1 MLRLTQERFFNMK
14 VAVVTDSACG
24 MSHLNIKM
32 EGLYMIPLQITDGVD
47 NYLEGV
53 NITNDQCYQMMFM
66 GKHMKS
72 SQPSYG
78 QIEELF
84 VSLKKEYDHIYAV
97 PLGKGLS
104 STLNTMALV
113 AREVDVPFT
122 GLDCFSMANIELVC
136 AMTARKLFDKG
147 MSVEEVDRIVRDMA
161 DHSISLI
168 MAEDLQLFARNGRT
182 TALAATIGGF
192 LNIKPVLVIRKETEG
207 RIDILEK
214 LRTVHKAF
222 KFIVDEFERFG
233 VDENYEFCIGH
244 AWSKENAELLESM
257 IRERFPKSK
266 LYVTELICSGG
277 VNAGLGCV
285 ATQAIKIPNIVLE

>member
-1 MLRLTQERFFNMK
+1 MK

-24 MSHLNIKM
+24 MSHLKIKM
-32 EGLYMIPLQITDGVD
+32 DGLYMIPLQITDGEN
-47 NYLEGV
+47 NYLEGE

-78 QIEELF
+78 RIQEMF
-84 VSLKKEYDHIYAV
+84 TQLKEEYDHIYAV

-104 STLNTMALV
+104 STLNTMELV

-122 GLDCFSMANIELVC
+122 GMDCYSMANIELVC
-136 AMTARKLFDKG
+136 AVTARRLFDQGK
-147 MSVEEVDRIVRDMA
+147 SVEEVDRILKDMA
-161 DHSISLI
+161 EHSITLI
-168 MAEDLQLFARNGRT
+168 MAEDLKLFAKNGRT

-192 LNIKPVLVIRKETEG
+192 LNIKPVLVIAKKTEG

-214 LRTVHKAF
+214 LRTIHKAF
-222 KFIVDEFERFG
+222 HFIVEEFERFG
-233 VDENYEFCIGH
+233 VDESYEFCIGH
-244 AWSKENAELLESM
+244 AWSKEYAELLESM
-257 IRERFPKSK
+257 IRERFPQNK
-266 LYVTELICSGG
+266 LYVTDLICSGG

-285 ATQAIKIPNIVLE
+285 ATQAIRVPKI

>member
-1 MLRLTQERFFNMK
+1 MK

-32 EGLYMIPLQITDGVD
+32 EGLFMIPLQITDGEN
-47 NYLEGV
+47 NYLEGE

-78 QIEELF
+78 RIQEMF
-84 VSLKKEYDHIYAV
+84 TQLKEEYDHIYAI

-104 STLNTMALV
+104 STLNTMELV
-113 AREVDVPFT
+113 AKEVDVLFT
-122 GLDCFSMANIELVC
+122 GMDCYSMANIELVC
-136 AMTARKLFDKG
+136 AVTARRLFDQGK
-147 MSVEEVDRIVRDMA
+147 SVEEVDQILKDMA
-161 DHSISLI
+161 EHSITLI
-168 MAEDLQLFARNGRT
+168 MAEDLKLFAKNGRT

-192 LNIKPVLVIRKETEG
+192 LNIKPVLVITKKTEG

-214 LRTVHKAF
+214 LRTIHKAF
-222 KFIVDEFERFG
+222 HFIVEEFERFG
-233 VDENYEFCIGH
+233 VDESYEFCIGH

-257 IRERFPKSK
+257 IRERFPKNK
-266 LYVTELICSGG
+266 LYVTDLICSGG

-285 ATQAIKIPNIVLE
+285 ATQAIRVPKI

>member
-1 MLRLTQERFFNMK
+1 MK

-32 EGLYMIPLQITDGVD
+32 DGLYMLPLQITDGEN
-47 NYLEGV
+47 NYFEGE

-72 SQPSYG
+72 SQPSFG
-78 QIEELF
+78 RIQELF
-84 VSLKKEYDHIYAV
+84 TELKKDYDHIYAV

-104 STLNTMALV
+104 STLNTMELV
-113 AREVDVPFT
+113 AKEVNVPFT
-122 GLDCFSMANIELVC
+122 GMDCYSMANIELVC
-136 AMTARKLFDKG
+136 AVTARQLFDQGK
-147 MSVEEVDRIVRDMA
+147 SIEEVDKVIRDMA
-161 DHSISLI
+161 EHSITLI
-168 MAEDLQLFARNGRT
+168 MAEDLKLFAKNGRT

-207 RIDILEK
+207 RIDILDK
-214 LRTVHKAF
+214 LRTIHKAF
-222 KFIVDEFERFG
+222 HFIVDEFEKFG
-233 VDENYEFCIGH
+233 VNEEYEFCIGH

-257 IRERFPKSK
+257 IRERFPDSK
-266 LYVTELICSGG
+266 LYVTDLICSGG

-285 ATQAIKIPNIVLE
+285 ATQAIRKPKI

>member
-1 MLRLTQERFFNMK
+1 MK

-24 MSHLNIKM
+24 MSHLSIKM
-32 EGLYMIPLQITDGVD
+32 EGLFMIPLQITDGEN
-47 NYLEGV
+47 NYLEGE

-78 QIEELF
+78 RIQEMF
-84 VSLKKEYDHIYAV
+84 TQLKEEYDHIYAI

-104 STLNTMALV
+104 STLNTMELV
-113 AREVDVPFT
+113 AKEVDVPFT
-122 GLDCFSMANIELVC
+122 GMDCYSMANIELVC
-136 AMTARKLFDKG
+136 AVTARRLFDQGK
-147 MSVEEVDRIVRDMA
+147 SVEEVDQILKDMA
-161 DHSISLI
+161 EHSITLI
-168 MAEDLQLFARNGRT
+168 MAEDLKLFAKNGST

-192 LNIKPVLVIRKETEG
+192 LNIKPVLVITKKTEG

-214 LRTVHKAF
+214 LRTIHKAF
-222 KFIVDEFERFG
+222 HFIVEEFERFG
-233 VDENYEFCIGH
+233 VDESYEFCIGH

-257 IRERFPKSK
+257 IRERFPKNK
-266 LYVTELICSGG
+266 LYVTDLICSGG

-285 ATQAIKIPNIVLE
+285 ATQAIRVPKI

>member
-1 MLRLTQERFFNMK
+1 MK

-24 MSHLNIKM
+24 MSHLSIKM
-32 EGLYMIPLQITDGVD
+32 EGLFMIPLQITDGEN
-47 NYLEGV
+47 NYLEGE

-78 QIEELF
+78 RIQEMF
-84 VSLKKEYDHIYAV
+84 TQLKEEYDHIYAI

-104 STLNTMALV
+104 NTLNTMELV
-113 AREVDVPFT
+113 AKEVDVPFT
-122 GLDCFSMANIELVC
+122 GMDCYSMANIELVC
-136 AMTARKLFDKG
+136 AVTARRLFDQGK
-147 MSVEEVDRIVRDMA
+147 SVEEVDQILKDMA
-161 DHSISLI
+161 EHSITLI
-168 MAEDLQLFARNGRT
+168 MAEDLKLFAKNGRT

-192 LNIKPVLVIRKETEG
+192 LNIKPVLVITKKTEG

-214 LRTVHKAF
+214 LRTIHKAF
-222 KFIVDEFERFG
+222 HFIVEEFERFG
-233 VDENYEFCIGH
+233 VDESYEFCIGH

-257 IRERFPKSK
+257 IRERFPKNK
-266 LYVTELICSGG
+266 LYVTDLICSGG

-285 ATQAIKIPNIVLE
+285 ATQAIRVPKI

>member
-1 MLRLTQERFFNMK
+1 MK

-32 EGLYMIPLQITDGVD
+32 EGLFMIPLQITDGEN
-47 NYLEGV
+47 NYLEGE

-78 QIEELF
+78 RIQEMF
-84 VSLKKEYDHIYAV
+84 TQLKEEYDHIYAI

-104 STLNTMALV
+104 STLNTMELV
-113 AREVDVPFT
+113 AKEVDVPFT
-122 GLDCFSMANIELVC
+122 GMDCYSMANIELVC
-136 AMTARKLFDKG
+136 AVTARRLFDQGK
-147 MSVEEVDRIVRDMA
+147 SVEEVDQILKDMA
-161 DHSISLI
+161 EHSITLI
-168 MAEDLQLFARNGRT
+168 MAEDLKLFAKNGRT

-192 LNIKPVLVIRKETEG
+192 LNIKPVLVITKKTEG

-214 LRTVHKAF
+214 LRTIHKAF
-222 KFIVDEFERFG
+222 HFIVEEFERFG
-233 VDENYEFCIGH
+233 VDESYEFCIGH
-244 AWSKENAELLESM
+244 AWSRENAELLESM
-257 IRERFPKSK
+257 IRERFPKNK
-266 LYVTELICSGG
+266 LYVTDLICSGG

-285 ATQAIKIPNIVLE
+285 ATQAIRVPKI

>member
-1 MLRLTQERFFNMK
+1 MK

-24 MSHLNIKM
+24 MSHLSIKM
-32 EGLYMIPLQITDGVD
+32 EGLFMIPLQITDGEN
-47 NYLEGV
+47 NYLEGE

-78 QIEELF
+78 RIQEMF
-84 VSLKKEYDHIYAV
+84 TQLKEEYDHIYAI

-104 STLNTMALV
+104 STLNTMELV
-113 AREVDVPFT
+113 AKEVDVPFT
-122 GLDCFSMANIELVC
+122 GMDCYSMANIELVC
-136 AMTARKLFDKG
+136 AVTARRLFDQGK
-147 MSVEEVDRIVRDMA
+147 SVEEVDQILKDMA
-161 DHSISLI
+161 EHSITLI
-168 MAEDLQLFARNGRT
+168 MAEDLKLFAKNGRT

-192 LNIKPVLVIRKETEG
+192 LNIKPVLVITKKTEG

-214 LRTVHKAF
+214 LRTIHKAF
-222 KFIVDEFERFG
+222 HFIVEEFERFG
-233 VDENYEFCIGH
+233 VDESYEFCIGH

-257 IRERFPKSK
+257 IRERFPKNK
-266 LYVTELICSGG
+266 LYVTDLICSGG

-285 ATQAIKIPNIVLE
+285 ATQAIRVPKI

>member
-1 MLRLTQERFFNMK
+1 MK

-32 EGLYMIPLQITDGVD
+32 EGLFMIPLQITDGEN
-47 NYLEGV
+47 NYLEGE

-78 QIEELF
+78 RIQEMF
-84 VSLKKEYDHIYAV
+84 TQLKEEYDHIYAI

-104 STLNTMALV
+104 STLNTMELV
-113 AREVDVPFT
+113 AKEVDVPFT
-122 GLDCFSMANIELVC
+122 GMDCYSMANIELVC
-136 AMTARKLFDKG
+136 AVTARRLFDQGK
-147 MSVEEVDRIVRDMA
+147 SVEEVDQILKDMA
-161 DHSISLI
+161 EHSITLI
-168 MAEDLQLFARNGRT
+168 MAEDLKLFAKNGRT

-192 LNIKPVLVIRKETEG
+192 LNIKPVLVITKKTEG

-214 LRTVHKAF
+214 LRTIHKAF
-222 KFIVDEFERFG
+222 HFIVEEFERFG
-233 VDENYEFCIGH
+233 VDESYEFCIGH

-257 IRERFPKSK
+257 IRERFPKNK
-266 LYVTELICSGG
+266 LYLTDLICSGG

-285 ATQAIKIPNIVLE
+285 ATQAIRGPKIPKI

>member
-1 MLRLTQERFFNMK
+1 MK

-32 EGLYMIPLQITDGVD
+32 EGLFMIPLQITDGEN
-47 NYLEGV
+47 NYLEGE

-66 GKHMKS
+66 GKHIKS

-78 QIEELF
+78 RIQEMF
-84 VSLKKEYDHIYAV
+84 TQLKEEYDHIYAI

-104 STLNTMALV
+104 STLNTMELV
-113 AREVDVPFT
+113 AKEVDVPFT
-122 GLDCFSMANIELVC
+122 GMDCYSMANIELVC
-136 AMTARKLFDKG
+136 AVTARRLFDQGK
-147 MSVEEVDRIVRDMA
+147 SVEEVDQILKDMA
-161 DHSISLI
+161 EHSITLI
-168 MAEDLQLFARNGRT
+168 MAEDLKLFAKNGRT

-192 LNIKPVLVIRKETEG
+192 LNIKPVLVITKKTEG

-214 LRTVHKAF
+214 LRTIHKAF
-222 KFIVDEFERFG
+222 HFIVEEFERFG
-233 VDENYEFCIGH
+233 VDESYEFCIGH

-257 IRERFPKSK
+257 IRERFPKNK
-266 LYVTELICSGG
+266 LYVTDLICSGG

-285 ATQAIKIPNIVLE
+285 ATQAIRVPKI

>member
-1 MLRLTQERFFNMK
+1 MK

-32 EGLYMIPLQITDGVD
+32 DGLFMIPLQITDGEN
-47 NYLEGV
+47 NYLEGE

-78 QIEELF
+78 RIQEMF
-84 VSLKKEYDHIYAV
+84 TQLKEEYDHIYAI

-104 STLNTMALV
+104 STLNTMELV
-113 AREVDVPFT
+113 AKEVDVPFT
-122 GLDCFSMANIELVC
+122 GMDCYSMANIELVC
-136 AMTARKLFDKG
+136 AVTARRLFDQGK
-147 MSVEEVDRIVRDMA
+147 SVEEVDQILKDMA
-161 DHSISLI
+161 EHSITLI
-168 MAEDLQLFARNGRT
+168 MAEDLKLFAKNGRT

-192 LNIKPVLVIRKETEG
+192 LNIKPVLVITKKTEG

-214 LRTVHKAF
+214 LRTIHKAF
-222 KFIVDEFERFG
+222 HFIVEEFERFG
-233 VDENYEFCIGH
+233 VDESYEFCIGH

-257 IRERFPKSK
+257 IRERFPKNK
-266 LYVTELICSGG
+266 LYVTDLICSGG

-285 ATQAIKIPNIVLE
+285 ATQAIRVPKI

>member
-1 MLRLTQERFFNMK
+1 MK

-24 MSHLNIKM
+24 MSHLKIKM
-32 EGLYMIPLQITDGVD
+32 DGLYMIPLQITDGEN
-47 NYLEGV
+47 NYLEGE

-78 QIEELF
+78 RIQEMF
-84 VSLKKEYDHIYAV
+84 TQLKEEYDHIYAV

-104 STLNTMALV
+104 STLNTMELV

-122 GLDCFSMANIELVC
+122 GMDCYSMANIELVC
-136 AMTARKLFDKG
+136 AVTARRLFDQGK
-147 MSVEEVDRIVRDMA
+147 SVEEVDRILKDMA
-161 DHSISLI
+161 EHSITLI
-168 MAEDLQLFARNGRT
+168 MAEDLKLFAKNGRT

-192 LNIKPVLVIRKETEG
+192 LNIKPVLVIAKKTEG

-214 LRTVHKAF
+214 LRTIHKAF
-222 KFIVDEFERFG
+222 HFIVEEFERFG
-233 VDENYEFCIGH
+233 VDETYEFCIGH
-244 AWSKENAELLESM
+244 AWSKEYAELLESM
-257 IRERFPKSK
+257 IRERFPQNK
-266 LYVTELICSGG
+266 LYVTDLICSGG

-285 ATQAIKIPNIVLE
+285 ATQAIRVPKI

>member
-1 MLRLTQERFFNMK
+1 MK

-32 EGLYMIPLQITDGVD
+32 EGLFMIPLQITDGEN
-47 NYLEGV
+47 NYLEGE

-78 QIEELF
+78 RIQEMF
-84 VSLKKEYDHIYAV
+84 TQLKEEYDHIYAI

-104 STLNTMALV
+104 STLNTMELV
-113 AREVDVPFT
+113 AKEVDVPFT
-122 GLDCFSMANIELVC
+122 GMDCYSMANIELVC
-136 AMTARKLFDKG
+136 AVTARRLFDQGK
-147 MSVEEVDRIVRDMA
+147 SVEEVNQILKDMA
-161 DHSISLI
+161 EHSITLI
-168 MAEDLQLFARNGRT
+168 MAEDLKLFAKNGRT

-192 LNIKPVLVIRKETEG
+192 LNIKPVLVITKKTEG

-214 LRTVHKAF
+214 LRTIHKAF
-222 KFIVDEFERFG
+222 HFIVEEFERFG
-233 VDENYEFCIGH
+233 VDESYEFCIGH

-257 IRERFPKSK
+257 IRERFPKNK
-266 LYVTELICSGG
+266 LYVTDLICSGG

-285 ATQAIKIPNIVLE
+285 ATQAIRVPKI

>member
-1 MLRLTQERFFNMK
+1 MRGFSMK

-32 EGLYMIPLQITDGVD
+32 DGLYMIPLQITDGEN

-72 SQPSYG
+72 SQPSFG
-78 QIEELF
+78 HIQELF
-84 VSLKKEYDHIYAV
+84 TQLKAEYDHIYAV

-104 STLNTMALV
+104 STINTMELV
-113 AREVDVPFT
+113 AREVDIPFT
-122 GLDCFSMANIELVC
+122 GLDCYSMANIELVC
-136 AMTARKLFDKG
+136 AMTARTLFDQGK
-147 MSVEEVDRIVRDMA
+147 SVEEVDRIIRDMA
-161 DHSISLI
+161 EHSLTLI
-168 MAEDLQLFARNGRT
+168 MAEDLKLFAKNGRT

-207 RIDILEK
+207 RIDILDK

-222 KFIVDEFERFG
+222 HFIVDEFERFG
-233 VDENYEFCIGH
+233 IDETYEFCIGH
-244 AWSKENAELLESM
+244 AWSKENAERLEGM
-257 IRERFPKSK
+257 IRERFPKCK
-266 LYVTELICSGG
+266 LYLTDLICSGG

-285 ATQAIKIPNIVLE
+285 ATQAIRKPKI

>member
-1 MLRLTQERFFNMK
+1 MK

-32 EGLYMIPLQITDGVD
+32 EGLFMIPLQITDGEN
-47 NYLEGV
+47 NYLEGE

-78 QIEELF
+78 RIQEMF
-84 VSLKKEYDHIYAV
+84 TQLKEEYDHIYAI

-104 STLNTMALV
+104 STLNTMELV
-113 AREVDVPFT
+113 AKEVDVPFT
-122 GLDCFSMANIELVC
+122 GMDCYSMANIELVC
-136 AMTARKLFDKG
+136 AVTARRLFDQGK
-147 MSVEEVDRIVRDMA
+147 SVEEVDQILKDMA
-161 DHSISLI
+161 EHSITLI
-168 MAEDLQLFARNGRT
+168 MTEDLKLFAKNGRT

-192 LNIKPVLVIRKETEG
+192 LNIKPVLVITKKTEG

-214 LRTVHKAF
+214 LRTIHKAF
-222 KFIVDEFERFG
+222 HFIVEEFERFG
-233 VDENYEFCIGH
+233 VDESYEFCIGH

-257 IRERFPKSK
+257 IRERFPKNK
-266 LYVTELICSGG
+266 LYVTDLICSGG

-285 ATQAIKIPNIVLE
+285 ATQAIRVPKI

>member
-1 MLRLTQERFFNMK
+1 MK

-24 MSHLNIKM
+24 MSHLKIKM
-32 EGLYMIPLQITDGVD
+32 DGLYMIPLQITDGEN
-47 NYLEGV
+47 NYLEGE

-78 QIEELF
+78 RIQEVF
-84 VSLKKEYDHIYAV
+84 TQLKEEYDHIYAV

-104 STLNTMALV
+104 SALNTMELV

-122 GLDCFSMANIELVC
+122 GMDCYSMANIELVC
-136 AMTARKLFDKG
+136 AVTARRLFDQGK
-147 MSVEEVDRIVRDMA
+147 SVEEVDRILKDMA
-161 DHSISLI
+161 EHSITLI
-168 MAEDLQLFARNGRT
+168 MAEDLKLFAKNGRT

-192 LNIKPVLVIRKETEG
+192 LNIKPVLVIKKETEG

-214 LRTVHKAF
+214 LRTIHKAF
-222 KFIVDEFERFG
+222 HFIVEEFERFG
-233 VDENYEFCIGH
+233 VDESYEFCIGH
-244 AWSKENAELLESM
+244 AWSKEYAELLEEM
-257 IRERFPKSK
+257 IRERFPNNK
-266 LYVTELICSGG
+266 LYVTDLICSGG

-285 ATQAIKIPNIVLE
+285 ATQAIRVPKI

>member
-1 MLRLTQERFFNMK
+1 MK

-32 EGLYMIPLQITDGVD
+32 EGLFMIPLQITDGEN
-47 NYLEGV
+47 NYLEGE

-78 QIEELF
+78 RIQEMFTQLKEEY
-84 VSLKKEYDHIYAV
+84 EHIYAI

-104 STLNTMALV
+104 STLNTMELV
-113 AREVDVPFT
+113 AKEVDVPFT
-122 GLDCFSMANIELVC
+122 GMDCYSMANIELVC
-136 AMTARKLFDKG
+136 AVTARRLFDQGK
-147 MSVEEVDRIVRDMA
+147 SVEEVDQILKDMA
-161 DHSISLI
+161 EHSITLI
-168 MAEDLQLFARNGRT
+168 MAEDLKLFAKNGRT

-192 LNIKPVLVIRKETEG
+192 LNIKPVLVITKKTEG

-214 LRTVHKAF
+214 LRTIHKAF
-222 KFIVDEFERFG
+222 HFIVEEFERFG
-233 VDENYEFCIGH
+233 VDESYEFCIGH

-257 IRERFPKSK
+257 IRERFPKNK
-266 LYVTELICSGG
+266 LYVTDLICSGG

-285 ATQAIKIPNIVLE
+285 ATQAIRVPKI

>member
-1 MLRLTQERFFNMK
+1 MK

-32 EGLYMIPLQITDGVD
+32 DGLYMLPLQITDGEN
-47 NYLEGV
+47 NYFEGE

-72 SQPSYG
+72 SQPSFG
-78 QIEELF
+78 RIQELF
-84 VSLKKEYDHIYAV
+84 TELKKEYDHIYAV

-104 STLNTMALV
+104 STLNTMELV
-113 AREVDVPFT
+113 AKEVDVPFT
-122 GLDCFSMANIELVC
+122 GMDCYSMANIELVC
-136 AMTARKLFDKG
+136 AVTARQLFDQGK
-147 MSVEEVDRIVRDMA
+147 SIEEVDTIIRDMA
-161 DHSISLI
+161 EHSITLI
-168 MAEDLQLFARNGRT
+168 MAEDLKLFAKNGRT

-214 LRTVHKAF
+214 LRTIHKAF
-222 KFIVDEFERFG
+222 HFIVDEFEKFG
-233 VDENYEFCIGH
+233 VNEEYEFCIGH

-257 IRERFPKSK
+257 VRERFPDSK
-266 LYVTELICSGG
+266 LYVTDLICSGG

-285 ATQAIKIPNIVLE
+285 ATQAIRKPKI

>member
-1 MLRLTQERFFNMK
+1 MK

-24 MSHLNIKM
+24 MSHLKIKM
-32 EGLYMIPLQITDGVD
+32 DGLYMIPLQITDGEN
-47 NYLEGV
+47 NYLEGET
-53 NITNDQCYQMMFM
+53 ITNDQCYQMMFM

-78 QIEELF
+78 RIQEMF
-84 VSLKKEYDHIYAV
+84 TQLKEEYDYIYAI

-104 STLNTMALV
+104 STLNTMELV

-122 GLDCFSMANIELVC
+122 GMDCYSMANIELVC
-136 AMTARKLFDKG
+136 AVTARRLFDQGK
-147 MSVEEVDRIVRDMA
+147 SVEEVDRILKDMA
-161 DHSISLI
+161 EHSITLI
-168 MAEDLQLFARNGRT
+168 MAEDLKLFAKNGRT

-192 LNIKPVLVIRKETEG
+192 LNVKPVLVITKQTEG

-214 LRTVHKAF
+214 LRTIHKAF
-222 KFIVDEFERFG
+222 HFIVEEFERFG
-233 VDENYEFCIGH
+233 VDESYEFCIGH

-257 IRERFPKSK
+257 IRERFPQNK
-266 LYVTELICSGG
+266 LYVTDLICSGG

-285 ATQAIKIPNIVLE
+285 ATQAIRVPKI

>member
-1 MLRLTQERFFNMK
+1 MK

-32 EGLYMIPLQITDGVD
+32 EGLFMIPLQITDGEN
-47 NYLEGV
+47 NYLEGE

-78 QIEELF
+78 RIQEMF
-84 VSLKKEYDHIYAV
+84 TQLKEEYDHIYAI

-104 STLNTMALV
+104 STLNTMELV
-113 AREVDVPFT
+113 AKEVDVPFT
-122 GLDCFSMANIELVC
+122 GMDCYSMANIELVC
-136 AMTARKLFDKG
+136 AVTARRLFDQGK
-147 MSVEEVDRIVRDMA
+147 SVEEVDQILKDMA
-161 DHSISLI
+161 EHSITLI
-168 MAEDLQLFARNGRT
+168 MAEDLKLFAKNGRT

-192 LNIKPVLVIRKETEG
+192 LNIKPVLVITKKTEG

-214 LRTVHKAF
+214 LRTIHKAF
-222 KFIVDEFERFG
+222 HFIVEEFERFG
-233 VDENYEFCIGH
+233 VDESYEFCIGH

-257 IRERFPKSK
+257 IRERFPKNK
-266 LYVTELICSGG
+266 LYVTDLICSGG

-285 ATQAIKIPNIVLE
+285 ATQAIRVPKI

>member
-1 MLRLTQERFFNMK
+1 MK

-32 EGLYMIPLQITDGVD
+32 DGLYMIPLQITDGET
-47 NYLEGV
+47 NFFEGV

-72 SQPSYG
+72 SQPSFGY
-78 QIEELF
+78 IEELF
-84 VSLKKEYDHIYAV
+84 TKLKEEYDHIYAV

-104 STLNTMALV
+104 STLNTMELV
-113 AREVDVPFT
+113 AHEVNVPFT
-122 GLDCFSMANIELVC
+122 GLDCYSMANNELVC
-136 AMTARKLFDKG
+136 AVTARELFDQGK
-147 MSVEEVDRIVRDMA
+147 SVEEVDRIIRDMA
-161 DHSISLI
+161 EHSITLI
-168 MAEDLQLFARNGRT
+168 MAEDLKLFAKNGRT

-222 KFIVDEFERFG
+222 HFIVEEFERFG
-233 VDENYEFCIGH
+233 IDDDYEFCIGH
-244 AWSKENAELLESM
+244 AWSKESAELLEGM
-257 IRERFPKSK
+257 IRERFPNNK
-266 LYVTELICSGG
+266 LYVTDLICSGG

-285 ATQAIKIPNIVLE
+285 ATQAIRKPKI

>member
-1 MLRLTQERFFNMK
+1 MK

-24 MSHLNIKM
+24 MSHLKIKM
-32 EGLYMIPLQITDGVD
+32 DGLYMIPLQITDGEN
-47 NYLEGV
+47 NYLEGE

-78 QIEELF
+78 RIQEVF
-84 VSLKKEYDHIYAV
+84 TQLKEEYDHIYAV

-104 STLNTMALV
+104 SALNTMELV

-122 GLDCFSMANIELVC
+122 GMDCYSMANIELVC
-136 AMTARKLFDKG
+136 AVTARRLFDQGK
-147 MSVEEVDRIVRDMA
+147 SVEEVDRILRDMA
-161 DHSISLI
+161 EHSITLI
-168 MAEDLQLFARNGRT
+168 MAEDLKLFAKNGRT

-192 LNIKPVLVIRKETEG
+192 LNIKPVLVIKKETEG

-214 LRTVHKAF
+214 LRTIHKAF
-222 KFIVDEFERFG
+222 HFIVEEFERFG
-233 VDENYEFCIGH
+233 VDESYEFCIGH
-244 AWSKENAELLESM
+244 AWSKEYAELLEEM
-257 IRERFPKSK
+257 IRERFPNNK
-266 LYVTELICSGG
+266 LYVTDLICSGG

-285 ATQAIKIPNIVLE
+285 ATQAIRVPKI

>member
-1 MLRLTQERFFNMK
+1 MK

-32 EGLYMIPLQITDGVD
+32 EGLFMIPLQITDGEN
-47 NYLEGV
+47 NYLEGE

-72 SQPSYG
+72 FQPSYG
-78 QIEELF
+78 RIQEMF
-84 VSLKKEYDHIYAV
+84 TQLKEEYDHIYAI

-104 STLNTMALV
+104 STLNTMELV
-113 AREVDVPFT
+113 AKEVDVPFT
-122 GLDCFSMANIELVC
+122 GMDCYSMANIELVC
-136 AMTARKLFDKG
+136 AVTARRLFDQGK
-147 MSVEEVDRIVRDMA
+147 SVEEVDQILKDMA
-161 DHSISLI
+161 EHSITLI
-168 MAEDLQLFARNGRT
+168 MAEDLKLFAKNGRT

-192 LNIKPVLVIRKETEG
+192 LNIKPVLVITKKTEG

-214 LRTVHKAF
+214 LRTIHKAF
-222 KFIVDEFERFG
+222 HFIVEEFERFG
-233 VDENYEFCIGH
+233 VDESYEFCIGH

-257 IRERFPKSK
+257 IRERFPKNK
-266 LYVTELICSGG
+266 LYVTDLICSGG

-285 ATQAIKIPNIVLE
+285 ATQAIRVPKI

>member
-1 MLRLTQERFFNMK
+1 MK

-32 EGLYMIPLQITDGVD
+32 DGLYMLPLQITDGEN
-47 NYLEGV
+47 NYFEGE

-72 SQPSYG
+72 SQPSFG
-78 QIEELF
+78 RIQELF
-84 VSLKKEYDHIYAV
+84 TDLKKEYDHIYAV

-104 STLNTMALV
+104 STLNTMELV
-113 AREVDVPFT
+113 AKEVDVPFT
-122 GLDCFSMANIELVC
+122 GMDCYSMANIELVC
-136 AMTARKLFDKG
+136 AVTARQLFDQGK
-147 MSVEEVDRIVRDMA
+147 SIEEVDKIIRDMA
-161 DHSISLI
+161 EHSITLI
-168 MAEDLQLFARNGRT
+168 MAEDLKLFAKNGRT

-207 RIDILEK
+207 RIDILDK
-214 LRTVHKAF
+214 LRTIHKAF
-222 KFIVDEFERFG
+222 HFIVDEFEKFG
-233 VDENYEFCIGH
+233 VNEEYEFCIGH

-257 IRERFPKSK
+257 IRERFPDSK
-266 LYVTELICSGG
+266 LYVTDLICSGG

-285 ATQAIKIPNIVLE
+285 ATQAIRKPKI

>member
-1 MLRLTQERFFNMK
+1 MK

-24 MSHLNIKM
+24 MSHLKIKM
-32 EGLYMIPLQITDGVD
+32 DGLYMIPLQITDGEN
-47 NYLEGV
+47 NYLEGET
-53 NITNDQCYQMMFM
+53 ITNDQCYQMMFM

-78 QIEELF
+78 RIQEMF
-84 VSLKKEYDHIYAV
+84 TQLKEEYDHIYAI

-104 STLNTMALV
+104 STLNTMELV

-122 GLDCFSMANIELVC
+122 GMDCYSMANIELVC
-136 AMTARKLFDKG
+136 AVTARRLFDQGK
-147 MSVEEVDRIVRDMA
+147 SVEEVDRILKDMA
-161 DHSISLI
+161 EHSITLI
-168 MAEDLQLFARNGRT
+168 MAEDLKLFAKNGRT

-192 LNIKPVLVIRKETEG
+192 LNVKPVLVITKQTEG

-214 LRTVHKAF
+214 LRTIHKAF
-222 KFIVDEFERFG
+222 HFIVEEFERFG
-233 VDENYEFCIGH
+233 VDESYEFCIGH

-257 IRERFPKSK
+257 IRERFPKNK
-266 LYVTELICSGG
+266 LYVTDLICSGG

-285 ATQAIKIPNIVLE
+285 ATQAIRVPKI